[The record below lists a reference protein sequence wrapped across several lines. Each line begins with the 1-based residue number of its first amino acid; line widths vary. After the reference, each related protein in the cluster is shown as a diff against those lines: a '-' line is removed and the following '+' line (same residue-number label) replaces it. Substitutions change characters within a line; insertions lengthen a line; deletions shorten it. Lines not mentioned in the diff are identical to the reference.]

1 MTNHC
6 LTIGPCPRA
15 LAEKCAA
22 RLEMLDRPRLAAL
35 SLYEFDARG
44 LWQVDAYYATEE
56 ESGVA
61 AAIAASLGIP
71 AGQIRLT
78 FDSRTDWV
86 SESLKNL
93 KPVRA
98 GRFFVH
104 GSHDRDRK
112 PANGVSIEIDAAT
125 AFGTGH
131 HATTLGCLLCLDHL
145 LKLER
150 PRNIVDV
157 GCGSGILAIAA
168 AKATRRGVLATDI
181 DPEAVRVTAANARR
195 NEAKLL
201 VLSAA
206 GMNHPEVRNAA
217 PFDLILANILAK
229 PLQSLASV
237 FAELSAGSSH
247 LILSGLLDEQRH
259 GIETVYRYWGF
270 RLARLYRLQGWCT
283 LLLHRKKITGR
294 RPGDDVVV

>member
-15 LAEKCAA
+15 LAEECAA
-22 RLEMLDRPRLAAL
+22 RLEMLDRPRLEAL
-35 SLYEFDARG
+35 SLSEFDTGG

-71 AGQIRLT
+71 AGAIRLT

-86 SESLKNL
+86 RQSLKNL

-104 GSHDRDRK
+104 GSHDRMLA

-150 PRNIVDV
+150 PRNIIDV

-168 AKATRRGVLATDI
+168 AKATRRSVLATDI
-181 DPEAVRVTAANARR
+181 DPEAVLVTAANAHR
-195 NEAKLL
+195 NEAK
-201 VLSAA
+201 VLALDAA
-206 GMNHPEVRNAA
+206 GMSHPQIRNGA
-217 PFDLILANILAK
+217 PFDLILANILAR
-229 PLQSLASV
+229 PLQSLAPV
-237 FAELSAGSSH
+237 FAELSAGSSC

-259 GIETVYRYWGF
+259 GMETIYRFWGF
-270 RLARLYRLQGWCT
+270 RPARVNRMQGWCT
-283 LLLHRKKITGR
+283 LLLQRKKDHR
-294 RPGDDVVV
+294 AKAR